1 MFSLYWEKEIPQKID
16 KLIEILEKMKEHQLI
31 VTDSLVGWICAKY
44 PELKGTD
51 GVCEKNI
58 NKLYMNCV
66 ELKEYIFL
74 VGNEKE
80 SPLFQF
86 SIGRIIDP
94 SKDKYTEQTS
104 RSLSDINAASFVQE
118 YLGITNYDSLKSAS
132 TGQKKKRRTKNRST
146 GGEEKTVWDKMITTG
161 LLILEKTGLILQ
173 RIFATTPF
181 TEKTRIGQIISSIWL
196 ICTIAL
202 TLYFPATVSSFTHPI
217 VLFSLTIY
225 SYFKIFECTI
235 IGIAGMKLAISKL
248 NFFRCAKEV
257 SVPSDSFQNNSLAT
271 KHDKFQLFHDYRT
284 WQEHITYEQIQKQEQ
299 DECREV
305 LSEHSRTTFSATS

>member
-1 MFSLYWEKEIPQKID
+1 
-16 KLIEILEKMKEHQLI
+16 
-31 VTDSLVGWICAKY
+31 
-44 PELKGTD
+44 
-51 GVCEKNI
+51 
-58 NKLYMNCV
+58 MNCV

-80 SPLFQF
+80 SPLFQ
-86 SIGRIIDP
+86 SPIGRIIGQP
-94 SKDKYTEQTS
+94 KDKYTEQTN
-104 RSLSDINAASFVQE
+104 RTLSDINAASFVQE
-118 YLGITNYDSLKSAS
+118 YLGVTNYDSLKSAS

-202 TLYFPATVSSFTHPI
+202 TLYFPATVSSFIHPI

-248 NFFRCAKEV
+248 NFFRCAKDV
-257 SVPSDSFQNNSLAT
+257 SVSSDSFQNNSMAT
-271 KHDKFQLFHDYRT
+271 KYDKFQLFHDYRT

-299 DECREV
+299 DERREV